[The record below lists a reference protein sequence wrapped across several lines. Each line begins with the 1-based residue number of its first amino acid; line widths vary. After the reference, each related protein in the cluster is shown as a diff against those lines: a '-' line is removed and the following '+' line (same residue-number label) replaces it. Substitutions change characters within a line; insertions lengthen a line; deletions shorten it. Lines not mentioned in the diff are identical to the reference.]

1 MRIITHKT
9 SEKDMKIKHLREK
22 IREQILIA
30 EGARLTKYDRK
41 ALSFISKLPR
51 GIKLQC
57 PRIETIKTAED
68 LLDWAISHGE
78 GFIWVDE
85 KGRDYKPFYNR
96 SFRGGKKALI
106 KKGITPEMQDADNDL
121 FIVLSSEVLPDGS
134 EPIMISDI
142 YMPYEAQKAGCAL
155 LFYELICEISPDGLV
170 SSRNSVSADA
180 FRIYNIYKNHRGAT
194 IRAIPTGDNFKVWSQ
209 GRQRKKHAQH
219 WDANKKSFTKKTH
232 PLMYRYKAI
241 GTPVYDALLAAGRLH
256 LV

>member
-85 KGRDYKPFYNR
+85 
-96 SFRGGKKALI
+96 
-106 KKGITPEMQDADNDL
+106 
-121 FIVLSSEVLPDGS
+121 
-134 EPIMISDI
+134 
-142 YMPYEAQKAGCAL
+142 
-155 LFYELICEISPDGLV
+155 
-170 SSRNSVSADA
+170 
-180 FRIYNIYKNHRGAT
+180 
-194 IRAIPTGDNFKVWSQ
+194 
-209 GRQRKKHAQH
+209 
-219 WDANKKSFTKKTH
+219 
-232 PLMYRYKAI
+232 
-241 GTPVYDALLAAGRLH
+241 
-256 LV
+256 